1 MKYTVNHFD
10 RNNVFGCQG
19 LQLSEPQSR
28 CKMVLWTILHL
39 LTIPFTLLLYPV
51 YVLLCSFIN
60 PFYMPREWRWLCFC
74 KELSMRVDR
83 GCFSCLIFLFFLPI
97 VVIAGLM
104 IGVVNLVVFIV
115 PAYVVK
121 IYKLMVMI
129 LFWRCF
135 CCLNRHSD

>member
-1 MKYTVNHFD
+1 
-10 RNNVFGCQG
+10 
-19 LQLSEPQSR
+19 
-28 CKMVLWTILHL
+28 
-39 LTIPFTLLLYPV
+39 
-51 YVLLCSFIN
+51 
-60 PFYMPREWRWLCFC
+60 
-74 KELSMRVDR
+74 MRVDR
-83 GCFSCLIFLFFLPI
+83 GCFSCLLFLFFLPI